1 MKFDSKVSAKP
12 NKQRK
17 ALYSPPIHKKVRM
30 MSAHLDTDD
39 KELSQYNRRSIPI
52 HKGDTV
58 KIVRGSYKGHTG
70 AVTKVLRKRM
80 LIEVDG
86 VVLTKSDGK
95 QVARRIHP
103 SNVVITKLDL
113 SDPKRKEKLESK
125 LTKGGK

>member
-1 MKFDSKVSAKP
+1 
-12 NKQRK
+12 
-17 ALYSPPIHKKVRM
+17 

>member
-1 MKFDSKVSAKP
+1 
-12 NKQRK
+12 
-17 ALYSPPIHKKVRM
+17 
-30 MSAHLDTDD
+30 
-39 KELSQYNRRSIPI
+39 
-52 HKGDTV
+52 
-58 KIVRGSYKGHTG
+58 
-70 AVTKVLRKRM
+70 M